1 MSEKSTKGYV
11 YCFKN
16 KQDNNK
22 FCILRYTDISSPE
35 KALEEIEKEYPKLK
49 NTLRL
54 SKKLQVPDINKAET
68 WFENELSYLHQ
79 ENVIERDFYD
89 DQNHRLRRI
98 KGLKVL
104 AEEKISNLIKCY
116 PSAQNSKSTKNS
128 DSTNSAV
135 LFIGMLL
142 LLFFCSKNSD
152 PQYQGCVDGG
162 GGRACEKFNETSRD
176 NEYYPSN

>member
-11 YCFKN
+11 YSFKN

-22 FCILRYTDISSPE
+22 FCVLRYTDISPPE

-49 NTLRL
+49 NTLCL
-54 SKKLQVPDINKAET
+54 SNTLQVPDINKAEN
-68 WFENELSYLHQ
+68 WFEHELSYLHQ

-89 DQNHRLRRI
+89 DKNHRLRRI
-98 KGLKVL
+98 KSLKVS
-104 AEEKISNLIKCY
+104 AEEKISDLINCY
-116 PSAQNSKSTKNS
+116 PSAKNSNSTKNS

-135 LFIGMLL
+135 LFIVVLL

-152 PQYQGCVDGG
+152 PQYQDCVDNG
-162 GGRACEKFNETSRD
+162 GGRACEKFYETSRD
-176 NEYYPSN
+176 NEYYLSN